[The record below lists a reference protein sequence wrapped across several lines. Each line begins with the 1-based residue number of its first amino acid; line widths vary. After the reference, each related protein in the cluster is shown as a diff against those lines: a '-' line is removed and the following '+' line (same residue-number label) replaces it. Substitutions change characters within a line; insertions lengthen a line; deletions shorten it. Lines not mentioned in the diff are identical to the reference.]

1 MPLRSRFIKMNKINK
16 TNRQIKS
23 IEDRIHILSDRL
35 YNPDITTSEAKK
47 INRRKKKL
55 LKTKEK
61 IEKRLDKDH

>member
-1 MPLRSRFIKMNKINK
+1 VPLRSRFIKMNKINK

>member
-1 MPLRSRFIKMNKINK
+1 MNKINK

>member
-1 MPLRSRFIKMNKINK
+1 MNKINN

-35 YNPDITTSEAKK
+35 YSPDITASE

-61 IEKRLDKDH
+61 IEKRLDKHN